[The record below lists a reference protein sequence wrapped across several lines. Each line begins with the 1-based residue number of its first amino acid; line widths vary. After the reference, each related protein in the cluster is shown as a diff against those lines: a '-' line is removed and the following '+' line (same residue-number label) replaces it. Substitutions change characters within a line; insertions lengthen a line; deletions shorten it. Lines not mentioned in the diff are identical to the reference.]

1 MDLAC
6 LLLLFYGHLGQ
17 DLTNE
22 GDTAYTLAAAG
33 PLLSYADLLE
43 RSALSYADGLT

>member
-1 MDLAC
+1 MPAVVVLWAPWA
-6 LLLLFYGHLGQ
+6 

-22 GDTAYTLAAAG
+22 GDTAYTLAAAD